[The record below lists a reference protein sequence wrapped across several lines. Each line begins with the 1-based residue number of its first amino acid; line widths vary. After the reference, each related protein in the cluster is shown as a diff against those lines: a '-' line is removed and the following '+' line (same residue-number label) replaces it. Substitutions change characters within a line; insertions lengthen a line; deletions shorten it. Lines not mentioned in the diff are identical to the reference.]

1 MSDNNPDL
9 RERVT
14 SDRGILKKLQ
24 LIVPGLREYRILED
38 IRAADQLL
46 RKQVFDKLIESK
58 AKLEGLRNV
67 IVAKGDLSNLSV
79 VGTSISQLQQIAGE
93 VLHSQQ
99 GSAGIS
105 PNIRI
110 DESVLNK
117 LYEYD
122 YNFVNTANQLF
133 QVTSNFISE
142 YNSGTTIQSICE
154 KTNSIIEEFRHAWKT
169 RLESVEKI
177 LVTK

>member
-1 MSDNNPDL
+1 MKNIKVMSDNNPDL

-24 LIVPGLREYRILED
+24 LIVPGLREYRTLED

-58 AKLEGLRNV
+58 AKLDGLRNV

-93 VLHSQQ
+93 
-99 GSAGIS
+99 
-105 PNIRI
+105 
-110 DESVLNK
+110 
-117 LYEYD
+117 
-122 YNFVNTANQLF
+122 
-133 QVTSNFISE
+133 
-142 YNSGTTIQSICE
+142 
-154 KTNSIIEEFRHAWKT
+154 
-169 RLESVEKI
+169 
-177 LVTK
+177 